1 MSDKD
6 EKIASEE
13 EDDIITLMTADGREV
28 DFIEIAGIAY
38 EGGFYAILQPAEPLV
53 GMAENEAIVFK
64 VTTGE
69 DGTDKFDIVVD
80 EKVIQAV
87 YESYEK
93 LYEEATQ
100 EEKKKGK
107 K

>member
-1 MSDKD
+1 MSDKAQKT
-6 EKIASEE
+6 ENEE
-13 EDDIITLMTADGREV
+13 ESDIITLTTSDGREV
-28 DFIEIAGIAY
+28 DFIEIAGIVY
-38 EGGFYAILQPAEPLV
+38 QEEFYAILQPAEPLV

-64 VTTGE
+64 VTTDE

-80 EKVIQAV
+80 DKVIQAV

-93 LYEEATQ
+93 LYEEAMQ